1 MHDCFTYSGRRAVVL
16 AGEEARGLGHRYIG
30 TEHLL
35 LGLLWEQKGVVA
47 RALEA
52 LGVTPDK
59 VREQVICV
67 VGSRVADTEDY
78 RRPLTPRAHKVLEVA
93 LEEALRRGHEYVG
106 AEHILLGLVGEP
118 EGIAAQVLYKLGA
131 NPDGVRRQVAR
142 MLDGW
147 EKPTGGVERTAGPLR
162 AAAFRARVE
171 GLVVQARCG
180 VTDEERA
187 RPQALRVDL
196 DYLYEAA
203 EGDSLLDTVDYGALI
218 ESVAGLLE
226 REEFRLLETGARM
239 VGKHV
244 LGRFPLIRE
253 ITVVVT
259 KLWVPVTREVSRV
272 SVETTL
278 GR

>member
-1 MHDCFTYSGRRAVVL
+1 MHDSFTHSGRKAVVL
-16 AGEEARGLGHRYIG
+16 AGEEARRLGHNYIG

-35 LGLLWEQKGVVA
+35 LGLLWEQKGVVT

-52 LGVTPDK
+52 LGVAPDK

-78 RRPLTPRAHKVLEVA
+78 RRPLTPRARKVLEVA
-93 LEEALRRGHEYVG
+93 LEEALRLGHDYVG

-131 NPDGVRRQVAR
+131 NPDGVRREVVR
-142 MLDGW
+142 MLGGR
-147 EKPTGGVERTAGPLR
+147 EEPIGGVDHMADPLR

-171 GLVVQARCG
+171 GLMVQARCG

-187 RPQALRVDL
+187 RPQPLRVDL

-203 EGDSLLDTVDYGALI
+203 EGEDLLDTVDYGALI
-218 ESVAGLLE
+218 EDVAELLE

-244 LGRFPLIRE
+244 LGRFPSIRE
-253 ITVVVT
+253 VTVIVT
-259 KLWVPVTREVSRV
+259 KLRVPVAREVSRV
-272 SVETTL
+272 SVETTF